1 MQVRATRGKLSVVA
15 FDPSSTTGMIATFQ
29 EELGQATMIEA
40 YYRDLRALGE
50 GDPVP
55 GGLDV
60 AVNAWDCSS
69 LVGWFVIDHQFY
81 FQGGLT
87 TIDLRFELR
96 CGGFGAPL
104 RGQMHWAE

>member
-1 MQVRATRGKLSVVA
+1 MEIFARSPRAISGT
-15 FDPSSTTGMIATFQ
+15 
-29 EELGQATMIEA
+29 
-40 YYRDLRALGE
+40 
-50 GDPVP
+50 

-60 AVNAWDCSS
+60 ALNASGCAS

-81 FQGGLT
+81 FQGNLT

-104 RGQMHWAE
+104 RGQVHWAE